1 MLIKSIQI
9 FLVACLLSSSALFSQ
24 QNPNKK
30 TSTYKITSKDTLIE
44 TGDKFI
50 IQFTDVL
57 TVDNII
63 LNPGDDYKIDF
74 REGAISINNDLFEK
88 YSLDTNRIYDLI
100 VEYDL
105 FPYNF
110 KEEYSN
116 FDIILE
122 TDTLTGDT
130 VQIAV
135 IKKDLIENLFEGTE
149 LEKSGSLFRGFTFGS
164 NRDVTLNSGFRLQLN
179 GKLAKDVD
187 IVAALTDESTPIQ
200 PEGNTQKLQE
210 LDKVFIEVKSNNV
223 TTTIGDID
231 IDFKK
236 SEFVNFNRK
245 IQGAKGFGE
254 FDFGDILLTGA
265 VSRGKFNTNSFNGID
280 GVQGP
285 YRLIGADNE
294 TNILVLSGTEE
305 VYIDGIKMTRGDQ
318 ADYVIDYGIGE
329 ITFTEKRI
337 ISNTTRIVVDF
348 EYSERRYSRTL
359 LAGNNQLK
367 FFDNKLNVGISYV
380 NEFDSKDKTI
390 DFTLSEEDKEILRK
404 AGNDKLK
411 AVKSGVTLV
420 GRNDSTGIGLGS
432 YVRVDTTISSTS
444 ITFYRYVPGDSNAI
458 YNVTFSFVG
467 SGNGN
472 YISKSTFQ
480 YNFVGIK
487 QGSYDTVV
495 FIPIPKAYQV
505 VNVSMNYS
513 PDRNRDFYV
522 NVESAYSYLNQN
534 MFSDIDNKNNGGVAF
549 LGSIGFRKNDFKLL
563 GLEVM
568 NLDVSFKD
576 RVINKLFNSLDR
588 INSVE
593 FNRNFNVQDS
603 SKATEELREGNLIF
617 SPGKLI
623 NIIGNFGQLK
633 RGDFFNSNRTIAKFE
648 FNPVPT
654 ILDTSGLPQAKY
666 EFEYIDSGDRLFNND
681 GKWTK
686 HYAYLGY
693 NRFLGKDIRNSPS
706 VVLNFGYTG
715 ENKRNSVNGG
725 SGDSL
730 TGDSFAFDEIIPK
743 VSLNNFFDISI
754 FTEFNYRKDRSNNK
768 GKLFD
773 LSNSY
778 TQRYGISYK
787 GLSWFSTAFDIAIRD
802 RYYSNEAYQLGNR
815 DNNSV
820 LVNSRT
826 RIDPFNGAI
835 QTDLLY
841 KITSERTAKIEK
853 LFVLVPVGEG
863 NYIYLGDLNNN
874 GIQDENEFQLV
885 NFDGNYIKLNI
896 PTDEFFPTVDLRTF
910 ARIYIKPS
918 RHFNLTGSNFFADVF
933 NNFTSETSYRIE
945 EKSKDPITDNLYFLK
960 FSTFLNDSNTLS
972 GTQIFQQD
980 FNFFE
985 NNQAYSLRL
994 RFLQTK
1000 GFGQFSSGNE
1010 RLLNIQ
1016 RSIRFKLGLTDDI
1029 TTQVEYTNKTDKN
1042 TAPSNSIRNRDILA
1056 DEFLTDIAYRPIPEI
1071 ESGLQFNFT
1080 RATDYYPVLNT
1091 GADINQQILRFIYS
1105 FVSVG
1110 RLRLEFERDE
1120 VLLSSNP
1127 INLPYELTNGRIAG
1141 KSYFWRA
1148 LLDYSISKNIQAS
1161 INYNG
1166 RVEGGKKVIHSGNAQ
1181 VTAFF

>member
-1 MLIKSIQI
+1 
-9 FLVACLLSSSALFSQ
+9 LLSFSALFSQ

-30 TSTYKITSKDTLIE
+30 SVIFKVTSKDTLVD
-44 TGDKFI
+44 TGDRFI

-57 TVDNII
+57 KIDKVI
-63 LNPGDDYKIDF
+63 LNPNDDYSLDYRQGVIKL
-74 REGAISINNDLFEK
+74 NKDLFSK

-110 KEEYSN
+110 KDEYSN

-122 TDTLTGDT
+122 KDTLTGDT
-130 VQIAV
+130 IQIAV
-135 IKKDLIENLFEGTE
+135 QKKDLIENLFEGTD

-210 LDKVFIEVKSNNV
+210 LDKVFIELKSNNI
-223 TTTIGDID
+223 TTTIGDIN
-231 IDFKK
+231 IDFEK

-254 FDFGDILLTGA
+254 FNFGNLLLTGA

-305 VYIDGIKMTRGDQ
+305 VDIDGIKLTRGDQ

-329 ITFTEKRI
+329 ITFTEKKI
-337 ISNTTRIVVDF
+337 ITNVTRIVVDF
-348 EYSERRYSRTL
+348 EYSERRFSRTL
-359 LAGNNQLK
+359 LAGNNTFKL
-367 FFDNKLNVGISYV
+367 FDNKLNIGISYV

-390 DFTLSEEDKEILRK
+390 DFTLSDEDKEILRN
-404 AGNDKLK
+404 AGNNKLK
-411 AVKSGVTLV
+411 AVKSGVTNV
-420 GRNDSTGIGLGS
+420 GRDSIGTGLGS
-432 YVRVDTTISSTS
+432 YKKIIMRNDTGTVTL
-444 ITFYRYVPGDSNAI
+444 YKYAPGDENAI
-458 YNVTFSFVG
+458 YNVAFSFVG
-467 SGNGN
+467 AGNGN
-472 YISKSTFQ
+472 YNSISTFK
-480 YNFVGIK
+480 YDFVGLK

-495 FIPIPKAYQV
+495 FIPIPTSYQV
-505 VNVSMNYS
+505 ANITLDYS

-522 NVESAYSYLNQN
+522 SFESAYSYFNQN
-534 MFSDIDNKNNGGVAF
+534 LYSDRDSRNNGGVAF
-549 LGSIGFRKNDFKLL
+549 FGIVGLRKSDFNLL
-563 GLEVM
+563 GIEVN
-568 NLDVSFKD
+568 NLDINFKE

-603 SKATEELREGNLIF
+603 SKVTEELMEGNLSF
-617 SPGKLI
+617 SPGELI
-623 NIIGNFGQLK
+623 NLKGNFGQLK

-654 ILDTSGLPQAKY
+654 FLDTSELPQAKY
-666 EFEYIDSGDRLFNND
+666 EFELIDSEDRLFNND
-681 GKWTK
+681 GKWVK

-693 NRFLGKDIRNSPS
+693 NKFLGKDFRNSPS
-706 VVLNFGYTG
+706 LVLNFEYIA
-715 ENKRNSVNGG
+715 ENKKSSVIGS

-730 TGDSFAFDEIIPK
+730 TGDSFAFDEMIPG
-743 VSLNNFFDISI
+743 VYLNNFLDFDL
-754 FTEFNYRKDRSNNK
+754 FAEFNYRKDRSVSS
-768 GKLFD
+768 GELFN
-773 LSNSY
+773 LSDSY

-787 GLSWFSTAFDIAIRD
+787 GLSWFSTLFDISIRD
-802 RYYSNEAYQLGNR
+802 RLYSDVAQQLGNS

-820 LVNSRT
+820 LINSRT
-826 RIDPFNGAI
+826 RIDPFNSAI
-835 QTDLLY
+835 QTDLFY
-841 KITSERTAKIEK
+841 NIVSERTAKIEK

-874 GIQDENEFQLV
+874 SIQDENEFQLV

-896 PTDEFFPTVDLRTF
+896 PTDEFFPTVDLKTF
-910 ARIYIKPS
+910 ARIYMKPS
-918 RHFNLTGSNFFADVF
+918 RYFNMAGNSFFADVI

-945 EKSKDPITDNLYFLK
+945 EKSKDPNTNNLYFLR
-960 FSTFLNDSNTLS
+960 FNTFLNDSNTLS

-985 NNQAYSLRL
+985 NNQAYSFRL

-1000 GFGQFSSGNE
+1000 GFSQFSSGNE

-1016 RSIRFKLGLTDDI
+1016 RSARLKIGLTDDI
-1029 TTQVEYTNKTDKN
+1029 TTQIEYANKTDKN
-1042 TAPSNSIRNRDILA
+1042 TAPLNSIRNRDILS

-1080 RATDYYPVLNT
+1080 RATDFYPKNNT

-1110 RLRLEFERDE
+1110 RLRVEFERDE
-1120 VLLSSNP
+1120 VLLSTDP
-1127 INLPYELTNGRIAG
+1127 VNLPYELTNGRVAG

-1161 INYNG
+1161 VNYNG